1 MLVIARHNGF
11 EYILAIVDSTEAAL
25 PEDHFPDDAPE
36 DTLEVEESTQV
47 VDDTQPEQSQDMTYS
62 FVVLF
67 ALGIIAGLL
76 FFSIFSRKWD

>member
-11 EYILAIVDSTEAAL
+11 EYILVTVDSTEAAL
-25 PEDHFPDDAPE
+25 PEDHFPE
-36 DTLEVEESTQV
+36 DTPEVEESTQV
-47 VDDTQPEQSQDMTYS
+47 VDDTQPEQSQDVTYN

-76 FFSIFSRKWD
+76 FFSILSRKWD

>member
-11 EYILAIVDSTEAAL
+11 EYILATVDSTEAAL
-25 PEDHFPDDAPE
+25 PDDAPE
-36 DTLEVEESTQV
+36 DTPEVEESTQV

>member
-11 EYILAIVDSTEAAL
+11 EYILATVDSTEAAL
-25 PEDHFPDDAPE
+25 PEDTP
-36 DTLEVEESTQV
+36 EVEESTQV

>member
-11 EYILAIVDSTEAAL
+11 EYILVTVDSTEAAL
-25 PEDHFPDDAPE
+25 PEDHFP
-36 DTLEVEESTQV
+36 EVEESTQV

-67 ALGIIAGLL
+67 ALGIIVGLL

>member
-11 EYILAIVDSTEAAL
+11 EYILATVASTEAAL
-25 PEDHFPDDAPE
+25 PEDHFPEDAPE
-36 DTLEVEESTQV
+36 DTPEVEESTQV
-47 VDDTQPEQSQDMTYS
+47 VDDTQLEQSQDVTYN

-76 FFSIFSRKWD
+76 FFSILSRKWD

>member
-11 EYILAIVDSTEAAL
+11 EYILATVDSTEAAL
-25 PEDHFPDDAPE
+25 PEDTP
-36 DTLEVEESTQV
+36 EVEESTQV
-47 VDDTQPEQSQDMTYS
+47 VDDTQPEQSQDVTYN

-76 FFSIFSRKWD
+76 FFSILSRKWD

>member
-11 EYILAIVDSTEAAL
+11 DYILATVDSTEAAL
-25 PEDHFPDDAPE
+25 PEDHFPEVAPE
-36 DTLEVEESTQV
+36 YTPVVDESTQV
-47 VDDTQPEQSQDMTYS
+47 VDDTQLEQSQDVTYN

-76 FFSIFSRKWD
+76 FFSILSRKWD

>member
-11 EYILAIVDSTEAAL
+11 EYILATVDSTEAAL
-25 PEDHFPDDAPE
+25 PEDHFLDDAPE
-36 DTLEVEESTQV
+36 DTSEVEESTQV

>member
-11 EYILAIVDSTEAAL
+11 EYILATVDSTEAAL
-25 PEDHFPDDAPE
+25 LEDHFPEDAPE
-36 DTLEVEESTQV
+36 DTTEVEESIQV
-47 VDDTQPEQSQDMTYS
+47 VDDTQPEQPQDVTYN

-76 FFSIFSRKWD
+76 FFSILSRKWD

>member
-11 EYILAIVDSTEAAL
+11 EYILATVDSTEAAL
-25 PEDHFPDDAPE
+25 PEDTP
-36 DTLEVEESTQV
+36 EVEESTQV
-47 VDDTQPEQSQDMTYS
+47 VDDTQLEQSQDVTYN

-76 FFSIFSRKWD
+76 FFSILSRKWD

>member
-11 EYILAIVDSTEAAL
+11 EYILATVDSTEAAL

-36 DTLEVEESTQV
+36 DTTEVEESTQV

-76 FFSIFSRKWD
+76 FFSILSRKWD